1 MSSEQPAPS
10 KERASGADEPDWL
23 SFLAE
28 QTEAGWW
35 QLWPDA
41 RRARLSAQASRLLG
55 CAEATDESGLLAA
68 LHPLDRGAAEG
79 AWRSAAA
86 KGEGATF
93 EVCARLAVV
102 TAGPERQVRLKGRVA
117 ARGPGG
123 PRIDGV
129 AQVLPVSSARPAG
142 LWDEPMRE
150 RFYLEHLPV
159 GVWFVDSEGRIIY
172 GNAAGRQIWAGARY
186 VGPELF
192 GEYKAW
198 RHGTGEP
205 VGPQDWGAARAIRN
219 GETSLDEVLDIQC
232 FDGSRKTILNSAV
245 PVRDADGRVA
255 GAVVFNQDITALK
268 EAEKR
273 LTENERTLRS
283 FYDSS
288 PLLMGVVEL
297 AAGQGEIVHVYDNKA
312 TERLFDAPGGGMA
325 GRTARELGASADDV
339 AFWIA
344 SYRES
349 ERLGQPVQFE
359 RAFQKGGR
367 VIWLLCVVAC
377 IGPAGGGRTRFSY
390 VAKDITERKLTELA
404 LRDAQARLQEHA
416 SQLEQAVAERTAELR
431 EASEQLET
439 FVYSVAHDLR
449 GPLRAV
455 TGFAQLLVEDYAEKL
470 DPTARHMLERI
481 QGASEFMDRLVI
493 DLLTFGRVA
502 RARIELEPVSVAKA
516 WEQAWFQCAVEAE
529 RSRAKVEV
537 IEPLPCVRGH
547 EATLGQM
554 LANLLGNALKFVAD
568 GATPEVRLRAEPR
581 GEWVRLWVEDNG
593 IGIAPD
599 QRERV
604 FRVFERLHGT
614 RYGGTGVGLA
624 IVRKGAER
632 MGGRT
637 GVESE
642 PGKGSRFWIELRRAP

>member
-1 MSSEQPAPS
+1 MSTEPPSPAP
-10 KERASGADEPDWL
+10 APDEPDWL

-28 QTEAGWW
+28 QTESGWW
-35 QLWPDA
+35 RLWTEE
-41 RRARLSAQASRLLG
+41 RRARLSAGASRLLG
-55 CAEATDESGLLAA
+55 CAEGVTEAELLAT
-68 LHPLDRGAAEG
+68 LHPLDRGAVESAWRAAEG
-79 AWRSAAA
+79 
-86 KGEGATF
+86 KGEGAAF
-93 EVCARLAVV
+93 EVCARLASA
-102 TAGPERQVRLKGRVA
+102 TAGPERQVRIKGRA
-117 ARGPGG
+117 TTRGRAGARL
-123 PRIDGV
+123 DGV
-129 AQVLPVSSARPAG
+129 VQVLPASAAPPAS
-142 LWDEPMRE
+142 LWDAPLRE

-159 GVWFVDSEGRIIY
+159 GVWFMDAAGQIIY

-205 VGPQDWGAARAIRN
+205 IGPNDWAAARAIRK
-219 GETSLDEVLDIQC
+219 GEASLDEVLDIQC

-245 PVRDADGRVA
+245 PVRDAEGKVA

-268 EAEKR
+268 EAERR
-273 LTENERTLRS
+273 LRENERTLRS

-297 AAGQGEIVHVYDNKA
+297 RDDDGNIVHVYDNTA
-312 TERLFDAPGGGMA
+312 TERLFGVAAGGMA
-325 GRTARELGASADDV
+325 GHTAHELGASAEDV
-339 AFWIA
+339 AFWTER
-344 SYRES
+344 YRES

-359 RAFQKGGR
+359 RAFQKSSGF
-367 VIWLLCVVAC
+367 IWLLCVVAC

-416 SQLEQAVAERTAELR
+416 ARLEQAVAERTAELR
-431 EASEQLET
+431 ETNEQLET
-439 FVYSVAHDLR
+439 FVYTVAHDLR
-449 GPLRAV
+449 GPLRAM
-455 TGFAQLLVEDYAEKL
+455 TGFSQLLVADYADKL

-493 DLLTFGRVA
+493 DLLSFGRAA
-502 RARIELEPVSVAKA
+502 RAQIEMEPVSVARA

-529 RSRAKVEV
+529 RTRAKVEV
-537 IEPLPCVRGH
+537 VEPLPCVRGH
-547 EATLGQM
+547 EATLGQV
-554 LANLLGNALKFVAD
+554 LANLLANALKFVPE
-568 GATPEVRLRAEPR
+568 GATPEVRFGAEPR
-581 GEWVRLWVEDNG
+581 GEWVRLWMEDNG
-593 IGIAPD
+593 IGIAPEHC
-599 QRERV
+599 ERV

-632 MGGRT
+632 MGGRA

-642 PGKGSRFWIELRRAP
+642 PGKGSRFWIELRRG